1 MDPGSVRSYDT
12 VLSLLTNAS
21 YILYWIT
28 TSVYHI
34 LNSRFD
40 TSRVGLYI
48 LNQTSIIGTIAEI
61 LDGLSLGMY
70 AGSFQSYLMQSAGLQ
85 VFINKNGAI
94 TNTFASVKWSNLFY
108 DLQLMEELAEMI
120 LD

>member
-1 MDPGSVRSYDT
+1 
-12 VLSLLTNAS
+12 
-21 YILYWIT
+21 
-28 TSVYHI
+28 
-34 LNSRFD
+34 
-40 TSRVGLYI
+40 
-48 LNQTSIIGTIAEI
+48 
-61 LDGLSLGMY
+61 MY
-70 AGSFQSYLMQSAGLQ
+70 AGSFQSYLIQSAGLQ